1 MGMNCAATDAPT
13 HSAEPVSSNRTNG
26 RVRLRIQ
33 DPVFD
38 SSAPVQ
44 KIR

>member
-1 MGMNCAATDAPT
+1 MNCAATDAPT
-13 HSAEPVSSNRTNG
+13 HSADPVSSKRTKG
-26 RVRLRIQ
+26 TVRLRIQ

-38 SSAPVQ
+38 SSAPIQ